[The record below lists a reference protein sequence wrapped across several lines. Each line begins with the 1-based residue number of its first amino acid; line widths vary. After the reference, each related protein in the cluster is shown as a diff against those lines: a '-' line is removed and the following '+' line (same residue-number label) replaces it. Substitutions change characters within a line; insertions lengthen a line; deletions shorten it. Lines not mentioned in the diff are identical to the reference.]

1 MSSQFLTFE
10 INEEQESIEIH
21 ANAEGVAV
29 LIRLLEL
36 ASRTNDHQHLMTSEW
51 GGTELS
57 SQPQGSSNRLVNHVR
72 IIAWKQ
78 VTDG

>member
-1 MSSQFLTFE
+1 MSSPFLTFE

-36 ASRTNDHQHLMTSEW
+36 ASRTNDHQHLMTPEW
-51 GGTELS
+51 GGNELS
-57 SQPQGSSNRLVNHVR
+57 PQPQGSSNHLVNHVR
-72 IIAWKQ
+72 IIPWK
-78 VTDG
+78 